1 MVSIN
6 SFELRRKARTA
17 ARSVAEAAVVGA
29 AALWAASRIWHAKPE
44 RDGLLIGGICAWAA
58 SSISTTALLAS
69 KASDSPKPFWWAFGG
84 GMGLRL
90 ATLAAL
96 MAYGYTH
103 DGQVS
108 QPALLLAY
116 ALGVLFFLLLEYRHI
131 KLK

>member
-6 SFELRRKARTA
+6 SFELRRNARTA
-17 ARSVAEAAVVGA
+17 ARSVAEAALVGA
-29 AALWAASRIWHAKPE
+29 LSLWGATRIWRSGPE
-44 RDGLLIGGICAWAA
+44 RYGLLIGGLAAWAA

-90 ATLAAL
+90 ATLAGL

-103 DGQVS
+103 DGPVS

-116 ALGVLFFLLLEYRHI
+116 AFGVLFFLLLEYRHI

>member
-1 MVSIN
+1 M
-6 SFELRRKARTA
+6 
-17 ARSVAEAAVVGA
+17 
-29 AALWAASRIWHAKPE
+29 ALWAASRIWRGAPE
-44 RDGLLIGGICAWAA
+44 RTGLLIGGLLAWAA

-90 ATLAAL
+90 ATLAGL

-103 DGQVS
+103 DGLVS
-108 QPALLLAY
+108 QPALLLTY
-116 ALGVLFFLLLEYRHI
+116 ALAVLFFLLLEYRHI